1 MGEKCIFYACFSLL
15 GFVHK
20 LKSANA
26 EVLGQQAVDCDH
38 HTRTS
43 SCGEWHNSFLTRAK
57 RAMAND
63 CSAATVPF

>member
-1 MGEKCIFYACFSLL
+1 MRNASSMPAFHCLVLYT
-15 GFVHK
+15 
-20 LKSANA
+20 KSANA